1 MQKWT
6 QVTRRFVAACALL
19 ALAAAMAKPA
29 KAGSLGADTIGLFPK
44 EVGEFAYADLKKART
59 MKWYPALEQQML
71 PEKFKQ
77 FEKFLAA
84 AGIDTNTQVD
94 ELTWALVP
102 EAALSK
108 DPATGATSTGA
119 TATDAPPDSEEIV
132 GIALGGYNPDSTEAY
147 FKAQKLPTAKS
158 HGYTLFAFGSGVGP
172 NDLFFFFVDSN
183 KAAFGHRQ
191 LLEKLIAVRYGEE
204 DSLLRNDKMY
214 NMINEANGS
223 GVVWAV
229 LNPAY
234 TKLAMGQLAPEVQQF
249 PDAAKLVARMQA
261 MIITATASSG
271 MDAKFQAVCG
281 STEDANTLS
290 QLMAAGLLY
299 KKYQTA
305 KDNPELGALLDQTN
319 VTPSG
324 DRVVIRMSVSDDQM
338 TTLIKKNT
346 FAIKM

>member
-6 QVTRRFVAACALL
+6 EATKGFAAAFVLL
-19 ALAAAMAKPA
+19 ALAAAMARPV
-29 KAGSLGADTIGLFPK
+29 KASGLGADTMGLFPK
-44 EVGEFAYADLKKART
+44 SVGEFAYADLKKART

-71 PEKFKQ
+71 PERFKQ

-102 EAALSK
+102 ESALSK
-108 DPATGATSTGA
+108 DAAAAGAP
-119 TATDAPPDSEEIV
+119 ATDAPPESEEIV

-214 NMINEANGS
+214 NLINEVNGS

-229 LNPAY
+229 LDPAY

-249 PDAAKLVARMQA
+249 PEAAKLVARMQS
-261 MIITATASSG
+261 MIISATASSG

-299 KKYQTA
+299 KKYQSA
-305 KDNPELGALLDQTN
+305 KDNPELGALLDQTS
-319 VTPSG
+319 VVPSG
-324 DRVVIRMSVSDDQM
+324 DRVVIRLSVSDDQM

-346 FAIKM
+346 FAFKM

>member
-1 MQKWT
+1 MTKYKIAM
-6 QVTRRFVAACALL
+6 TRIVAACALL
-19 ALAAAMAKPA
+19 ALVAAMAKPA
-29 KAGSLGADTIGLFPK
+29 KAGGLGADTIGLFPK
-44 EVGEFAYADLKKART
+44 DVGEFAYADLKKART

-77 FEKFLAA
+77 FERFLAA

-102 EAALSK
+102 GSALSK
-108 DPATGATSTGA
+108 DPAAESTAATTV
-119 TATDAPPDSEEIV
+119 PESEEIV

-147 FKAQKLPTAKS
+147 FKTQKLPTAKS

-172 NDLFFFFVDSN
+172 DDLFFFFVDSN

-204 DSLLRNDKMY
+204 DSLLRNDKLY
-214 NMINEANGS
+214 NLINEANGT

-229 LNPAY
+229 LDPAY
-234 TKLAMGQLAPEVQQF
+234 TKLAMAQLAPEVQQF
-249 PDAAKLVARMQA
+249 PEAAKLVARMQA
-261 MIITATASSG
+261 MIITANAASG
-271 MDAKFQAVCG
+271 MDGKFQAVCG

-290 QLMAAGLLY
+290 QLMTAGLMY

-305 KDNPELGALLDQTN
+305 KDNPDLGQLLDQTS

-324 DRVVIRMSVSDDQM
+324 DRVIIRMTVSDEQM
-338 TTLIKKNT
+338 TTLIQKNT
-346 FAIKM
+346 FSFKM